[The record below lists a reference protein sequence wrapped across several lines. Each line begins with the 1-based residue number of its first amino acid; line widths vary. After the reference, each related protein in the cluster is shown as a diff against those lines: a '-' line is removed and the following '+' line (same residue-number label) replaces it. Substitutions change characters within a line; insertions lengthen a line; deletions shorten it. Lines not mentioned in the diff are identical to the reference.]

1 MSDSLVVRAV
11 DFCTRHTW
19 AVVIVAAVFAA
30 GAGGYARRHFSLNID
45 ISNLISSRPPWRQR
59 ELVYEKVFPDSVQSI
74 LAVVQAPTPELAT
87 EAGSGRATREQARSV
102 SIRRRAGRRR
112 ILRAQ
117 QPLVPAP
124 G

>member
-59 ELVYEKVFPDSVQSI
+59 ELV
-74 LAVVQAPTPELAT
+74 
-87 EAGSGRATREQARSV
+87 
-102 SIRRRAGRRR
+102 
-112 ILRAQ
+112 
-117 QPLVPAP
+117 
-124 G
+124 